1 LAVFTP
7 VRQYGRDSST
17 GARSNFQEFN
27 VFSPDQLVV
36 YPAQGVGFV
45 ESVTSEK
52 IGGCTADF
60 YIVRILGSNIT
71 LMVPVKTAHRVG
83 LRHVSTQRQC
93 ENTFD
98 GLRDRSTFTGYTG
111 QNWNRRQREY
121 LEYLQNGTLDGASH
135 VLKELLLIS
144 AEKDLSFGERRL
156 LEQAMHLVTMEIA
169 CVLGHKPIDVQAR
182 IKKLFSDILETEETN
197 V

>member
-1 LAVFTP
+1 MDKTDGEPPDRRFIKL
-7 VRQYGRDSST
+7 
-17 GARSNFQEFN
+17 QERN
-27 VFSPDQLVV
+27 VFSQDQLVV

-45 ESVTSEK
+45 EGVASEK

-60 YIVRILGSNIT
+60 YIVKILGNKTT

-83 LRHVSTQRQC
+83 LRHLSTQRQC
-93 ENTFD
+93 ESTFD

-111 QNWNRRQREY
+111 QNWNRRYREY
-121 LEYLQNGTLDGASH
+121 LEYLQKGTLDGASH
-135 VLKELLLIS
+135 VLKELLLIR

-169 CVLGHKPIDVQAR
+169 CVLGYKQADVKSR
-182 IKKLFSDILETEETN
+182 IEKLFSDILVTEETN
-197 V
+197 M